1 MVLSMRAGARAERS
15 CMQRPDLV
23 RIEAQIK
30 HSERKREK
38 AQQELD
44 RLRQT
49 EDEQKRQLETLLN
62 DLDTV
67 KKAAN
72 AAQGMWRATS
82 VDVR

>member
-1 MVLSMRAGARAERS
+1 
-15 CMQRPDLV
+15 MQRPDLV

>member
-1 MVLSMRAGARAERS
+1 MRVGARAERS

>member
-1 MVLSMRAGARAERS
+1 MRVGARAERS

-82 VDVR
+82 VGVR